1 MGFNL
6 LENNKIVVAIN
17 IKCVYLLV
25 NQFYNMHIVY
35 KSKPMPIHIDEY
47 EHNSFEYDKWIISDD
62 YRELKPGY
70 EYRIIVSTKGTI
82 KDYNDL
88 TYDSILASGFV
99 EKLTMLLKYVLGI
112 SLNSPY
118 NQIFRKRIRAID
130 FREIPKGW
138 EANIAEIDTYL
149 METLPS
155 FARAVPI
162 PTNGNMKTSILD
174 ELHIAL
180 NNYDS
185 LDEEIKDLIAV
196 HNSAIE
202 SDERACYL
210 IMGKLIDM
218 INWLYPLKHRL
229 DRRIKE
235 TFPEL
240 IPFFGDTTI
249 KDLMGI
255 ANSRKET
262 RHYNAS
268 PQSPHPALTNQEAEL
283 YFQRIDILA
292 LDIVRIRLVLPI
304 IAVDDE

>member
-1 MGFNL
+1 
-6 LENNKIVVAIN
+6 
-17 IKCVYLLV
+17 
-25 NQFYNMHIVY
+25 
-35 KSKPMPIHIDEY
+35 MPIHIDEY
-47 EHNSFEYDKWIISDD
+47 EHNSFEYDKQIISDD

-118 NQIFRKRIRAID
+118 NQIFHKRIRAID

-155 FARAVPI
+155 FARAIPI

-292 LDIVRIRLVLPI
+292 LDIVRIRLGLPK
-304 IAVDDE
+304 IAVEDEK

>member
-1 MGFNL
+1 M
-6 LENNKIVVAIN
+6 
-17 IKCVYLLV
+17 
-25 NQFYNMHIVY
+25 
-35 KSKPMPIHIDEY
+35 
-47 EHNSFEYDKWIISDD
+47 
-62 YRELKPGY
+62 
-70 EYRIIVSTKGTI
+70 
-82 KDYNDL
+82 
-88 TYDSILASGFV
+88 SILTSGFV
-99 EKLTMLLKYVLGI
+99 EKLTMLLKYALGI
-112 SLNSPY
+112 SLNSPH
-118 NQIFRKRIRAID
+118 NQIFHKRIRTVD

-138 EANIAEIDTYL
+138 DANIDEIDTYL
-149 METLPS
+149 METLTS
-155 FARAVPI
+155 FTRAVPI

-185 LDEEIKDLIAV
+185 LDEGIKDLIAV
-196 HNSAIE
+196 HNSAVE

-218 INWLYPLKHRL
+218 INWLYPLKQKHRL

-235 TFPEL
+235 TFSEL

-292 LDIVRIRLVLPI
+292 LDIVRIRLGLPK
-304 IAVDDE
+304 IAVEDEK